1 MDTVKSDKIKNALR
15 TIVERFGEESIVNP
29 VKARALMMD
38 LLPEPDYESERRIIV
53 SALEENI
60 GKIILESCSNNNS
73 DTKITFTKC
82 MNILVKKLW
91 LAEKAAV
98 FAVDT
103 IFYALGVESPEIIS
117 VTDTKENTETVAI
130 LNKGDLDN
138 ESIKN
143 GKIYD
148 NLKKYKIL
156 GFKSF
161 ACCDDLNEIT
171 IPENITAIEAKS
183 FYNCKNLK
191 KVVLH
196 SEIKKIGQRVF
207 QGCDALET
215 IDCNN
220 KNTNYSSAQGLLT
233 DKKQKALLRSIN
245 DKNSNCEIPNYV
257 EYIDA
262 YAFEKSN
269 YQKITLPKNLKTI
282 HPKAFMYCDNLQHF
296 TIDMSNSSFITKD
309 GVLHSKDRKTLVRFP
324 SGYNDTNYYLEDSV
338 LVIGNR
344 AFSYAAKL
352 SSITLTGSL
361 RTIEERA
368 FEHCEKLQMVMIPS
382 AVREIG
388 ERAFQYC
395 TSLYT
400 VIIPRIIT
408 EISDF
413 TFYNCTSLSHISI
426 PINAIRIGHCAF
438 YGCKSLK
445 EVIVQKNIKF
455 IGTDAFADC
464 SPDFTVKIKDNDY
477 VRQFC
482 EIRGIPYESI

>member
-1 MDTVKSDKIKNALR
+1 MDTVKSDKIKKALR
-15 TIVERFGEESIVNP
+15 TIAERYGEESIVNP
-29 VKARALMMD
+29 AKARALMMD
-38 LLPEPDYESERRIIV
+38 LLPDCESERRIIV
-53 SALEENI
+53 AALEENI
-60 GKIILESCSNNNS
+60 GKIILESCSNINS

-98 FAVDT
+98 FAVDA
-103 IFYALGVESPEIIS
+103 IFYALSVESPEIIS
-117 VTDTKENTETVAI
+117 VPDNKESTETILI

-138 ESIKN
+138 GSIKN
-143 GKIYD
+143 GNLCD

-156 GFKSF
+156 GFKSL
-161 ACCDDLNEIT
+161 ACCDDLKEIT
-171 IPENITAIEAKS
+171 VPENITAIEAKS

-220 KNTNYSSAQGLLT
+220 KNANYSSAQGLLT
-233 DKKQKALLRSIN
+233 DKKNKTLLRSIN
-245 DKNSNCEIPNYV
+245 AKNADCEIPNYI
-257 EYIDA
+257 EFIDA

-269 YQKITLPKNLKTI
+269 FQKITLPKNLKSI
-282 HPKAFMYCDNLQHF
+282 HPKAFMYCDNLQYF
-296 TIDMSNSSFITKD
+296 TIDMSNNSFITKG

-324 SGYNDTNYYLEDSV
+324 SGYKDTGYYLEDSV
-338 LVIGNR
+338 SVIGNR
-344 AFSYAAKL
+344 AFSHANKL
-352 SSITLTGSL
+352 LSITLTGNL
-361 RTIEERA
+361 KKIEERA
-368 FEHCEKLQMVMIPS
+368 FEHCEKLQMVVVP
-382 AVREIG
+382 AFVGEIG

-413 TFYNCTSLSHISI
+413 TFYNCTSLSNISI
-426 PINAIRIGHCAF
+426 PINATRIGHRAF
-438 YGCKSLK
+438 CGCKSLK
-445 EVIVQKNIKF
+445 EVIIQKNIKF

-477 VRQFC
+477 AKQFC
-482 EIRGIPYESI
+482 EIRGIHYESI